1 MRGLGHCGEKRGCP
15 LGLLVFRGKP
25 GCPEKGGAAV
35 GTAGRLLIYLLGQS
49 INQLYRGGGTV
60 YYEYAI
66 KRQVAR
72 LMA

>member
-35 GTAGRLLIYLLGQS
+35 GQPGGYLYTYWA
-49 INQLYRGGGTV
+49 NP
-60 YYEYAI
+60 
-66 KRQVAR
+66 
-72 LMA
+72 